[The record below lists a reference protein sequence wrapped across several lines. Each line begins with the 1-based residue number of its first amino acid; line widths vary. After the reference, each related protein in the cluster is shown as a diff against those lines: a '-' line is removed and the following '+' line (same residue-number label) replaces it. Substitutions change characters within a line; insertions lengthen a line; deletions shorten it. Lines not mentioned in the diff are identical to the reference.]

1 MEKGWEEVTMAS
13 PYSIMG
19 KEVATEESTC
29 GEGDSLLEGKR
40 GGGCA
45 NNESKSTVEHKGKK
59 KFGLV
64 ERCPP
69 H

>member
-29 GEGDSLLEGKR
+29 GEGDSLLEKKWR
-40 GGGCA
+40 SLA
-45 NNESKSTVEHKGKK
+45 NNERKAIVGAAR
-59 KFGLV
+59 GVDNLG
-64 ERCPP
+64 C
-69 H
+69 